1 MNDDSHF
8 ASIFPNE
15 EEEST
20 NEEDDNLKAEPHF
33 VKRKVHTELD
43 DEKEVNIDEISSS
56 TALINK
62 LLFLVLTNGV
72 GYSFFRT
79 MLSEFD
85 LEASYETKFY
95 EEQKKLILKGLELA

>member
-1 MNDDSHF
+1 MNDDAHF

-62 LLFLVLTNGV
+62 LLFLVLT
-72 GYSFFRT
+72 
-79 MLSEFD
+79 
-85 LEASYETKFY
+85 
-95 EEQKKLILKGLELA
+95 QKKVFEKMNSIQSIPTMNA